1 MSQSN
6 LGGGSIVPMDT
17 DNDDISQVPS
27 TSSTDTRIARSGRA
41 TPTGLPQG
49 TFARSEM
56 RRTASQQRAAEE
68 QNAVQAMVRRLER
81 IDRVLNLYDQTLTK
95 SQDADHLALNALPHT
110 MRQLVTQLVETR
122 SELRAGARIVGQ
134 RLHSIDSWIIQI
146 ETASE
151 VLQEAFRH
159 VSQRLDDQQA
169 ASSHL
174 HQTIQREDAEAGQR
188 DELMGQ
194 EMLTQRAEYQRVLVS
209 QDATLKEMIQ
219 ELRKSREERGQLEER
234 VMELTEQVKSL
245 NSQVKGK
252 GKQSDPTPEPSAAG
266 GVGGG
271 GNGDPLENFWAGA
284 PGGSDD
290 GDDDDED
297 NEDNDR
303 RKGRNDKIPA
313 DKGRR
318 DERPADNEG
327 TEEENRFFRILS
339 AAMAETS
346 KRPAEPANTFTNA
359 GHEDIRFWI
368 TRCQDYFDR
377 NKLQ

>member
-1 MSQSN
+1 MSQSKQ
-6 LGGGSIVPMDT
+6 GSGSFVPMDT

-41 TPTGLPQG
+41 TPTGLPPG
-49 TFARSEM
+49 TFARGEM
-56 RRTASQQRAAEE
+56 RRTASQQGAAEE
-68 QNAVQAMVRRLER
+68 QTAVQAMVRRLER
-81 IDRVLNLYDQTLTK
+81 IDRVLSLYDQTLTT
-95 SQDADHLALNALPHT
+95 SQDADHLALNALPPT

-169 ASSHL
+169 TSSHL
-174 HQTIQREDAEAGQR
+174 HQTIQAEGAEARQR

-194 EMLTQRAEYQRVLVS
+194 EMLTQRAEYQRVLVGH
-209 QDATLKEMIQ
+209 DATLKEVIE
-219 ELRKSREERGQLEER
+219 ELRKSRDKSGLLEER
-234 VMELTEQVKSL
+234 VMELTEQVTSL

-271 GNGDPLENFWAGA
+271 GNRDPPENF
-284 PGGSDD
+284 
-290 GDDDDED
+290 
-297 NEDNDR
+297 
-303 RKGRNDKIPA
+303 
-313 DKGRR
+313 
-318 DERPADNEG
+318 
-327 TEEENRFFRILS
+327 
-339 AAMAETS
+339 
-346 KRPAEPANTFTNA
+346 
-359 GHEDIRFWI
+359 
-368 TRCQDYFDR
+368 
-377 NKLQ
+377 